1 MSEVGRVLA
10 YKQSKLGMQA
20 NELREFIKKVDK
32 DRKTLKKDHER
43 KARIQE
49 DQEIR
54 EACEAIKLKYFSN
67 AMQPHEP
74 NLEFENMMNLSSEQC
89 SIAARSLRGS
99 QPSDRGDCR
108 HPSLKGSG
116 EPRLASAMRQEG
128 KSRDERVKFIDD

>member
-74 NLEFENMMNLSSEQC
+74 NLEFENMMNLSSE
-89 SIAARSLRGS
+89 
-99 QPSDRGDCR
+99 
-108 HPSLKGSG
+108 
-116 EPRLASAMRQEG
+116 
-128 KSRDERVKFIDD
+128 

>member
-1 MSEVGRVLA
+1 
-10 YKQSKLGMQA
+10 MQA

-49 DQEIR
+49 HQEIR

-67 AMQPHEP
+67 AMQPHAP

-99 QPSDRGDCR
+99 QPSDRGDYR
-108 HPSLKGSG
+108 HSPLKGPGAASHA
-116 EPRLASAMRQEG
+116 RLASAMRQEG
-128 KSRDERVKFIDD
+128 KARDERVKFIDD